1 MSTRRFRRISSAET
15 LAANSNEEQGRQMNP
30 ISSRSRWLGVCALA
44 LAAISAAAQ
53 AQTAWPGKPV
63 RVVVA
68 FPPGGIVDN
77 VARQLQPKLQAAL
90 GQPVVIDNRS
100 GAGGT
105 VGAAE
110 VARAAPDGYTLL
122 MVFDSYATYPLVYP
136 KLSFD
141 IARDLQPVTQIASN
155 PLILVVNPKV
165 QANDFKSF
173 VGLLKSQPGQYNYA
187 SVGPGSS
194 NHLTAELFKAQTG
207 TFVTHIP
214 YRGGGPA
221 QQDLLGGQV
230 EMMFLSAV
238 LAQPHVKA
246 GKLRALAQTGAQR
259 VPAYADT
266 PTVAESGVRGFEVNS
281 WVGLL
286 APAGTPRPVVDRLQ
300 AEVKKIVSDPA
311 FDQQLREKGLTGI
324 ASTPEQFTVAL
335 RSEQDK
341 WTRLVRERNLSL
353 E

>member
-1 MSTRRFRRISSAET
+1 MRKHRMIVFIART
-15 LAANSNEEQGRQMNP
+15 LAA
-30 ISSRSRWLGVCALA
+30 CASC
-44 LAAISAAAQ
+44 SAAAGPLQ
-53 AQTAWPGKPV
+53 AQPAWPSKPV

-68 FPPGGIVDN
+68 FPPGGIVDT
-77 VARQLQPKLQAAL
+77 VARQLQPRLQAAL
-90 GQPVVIDNRS
+90 GQPVIIDNRG

-105 VGAAE
+105 VGSAE
-110 VARAAPDGYTLL
+110 VAKAAPDGHTLL

-136 KLSFD
+136 KLTFD
-141 IARDLQPVTQIASN
+141 IAKDLQPVTQIASN

-165 QANDFKSF
+165 PAADFKSF

-259 VPAYADT
+259 VPAYARHAD
-266 PTVAESGVRGFEVNS
+266 RGR
-281 WVGLL
+281 GRL
-286 APAGTPRPVVDRLQ
+286 AR
-300 AEVKKIVSDPA
+300 
-311 FDQQLREKGLTGI
+311 
-324 ASTPEQFTVAL
+324 L
-335 RSEQDK
+335 RSQLLGGLARSRRHAARRGRPAAGGGAQDRDRS
-341 WTRLVRERNLSL
+341 RLRPARCASRA
-353 E
+353 

>member
-1 MSTRRFRRISSAET
+1 MHSITARFIAS
-15 LAANSNEEQGRQMNP
+15 LAAAG
-30 ISSRSRWLGVCALA
+30 ALF
-44 LAAISAAAQ
+44 AAAAPAAAQ
-53 AQTAWPGKPV
+53 TWPVKPV
-63 RVVVA
+63 RVVIG
-68 FPPGGIVDN
+68 FPPGGIVDT
-77 VARQLQPKLQAAL
+77 VARQLQPRLQAAL
-90 GQPVVIDNRS
+90 GQPVIVDNRG

-105 VGAAE
+105 LAAAE
-110 VARAAPDGYTLL
+110 VAKAVPDGHTLL

-141 IARDLQPVTQIASN
+141 IARDLQPVTQIVSN
-155 PLILVVNPKV
+155 PLVLLVNPKV
-165 QANDFKSF
+165 DARDLRSF
-173 VGLLKSQPGQYNYA
+173 VSLLKSQPGRLNYA

-194 NHLTAELFKAQTG
+194 NHLTAEYFKAVSG

-238 LAQPHVKA
+238 LAQPHVKS
-246 GKLRALAQTGAQR
+246 GRLRALAQTGLQR
-259 VPAYADT
+259 AAAYPDT
-266 PTVAESGVRGFEVNS
+266 PTVAESGYPGFEVNS

-300 AEVKKIVSDPA
+300 AEVKKIVAEPA
-311 FDQQLREKGLTGI
+311 FAARLQEQGLTGI
-324 ASTPEQFTVAL
+324 AGTPEQFAAVL
-335 RSEQDK
+335 RTEQDK
-341 WTRLVRERNLSL
+341 WARLVRERQLSL

>member
-1 MSTRRFRRISSAET
+1 MHSIAARFVAGLITAGT
-15 LAANSNEEQGRQMNP
+15 LFAAASP
-30 ISSRSRWLGVCALA
+30 
-44 LAAISAAAQ
+44 AAAQ
-53 AQTAWPGKPV
+53 AWPTKPV
-63 RVVVA
+63 RLVIG
-68 FPPGGIVDN
+68 FPPGGIVDT
-77 VARQLQPKLQAAL
+77 VARQLQPRLQAAL
-90 GQPVVIDNRS
+90 GQPVIVDNRG

-105 VGAAE
+105 LAAAE
-110 VARAAPDGYTLL
+110 VAKAAPDGHTLL

-141 IARDLQPVTQIASN
+141 IARDLQPVTQIVSN
-155 PLILVVNPKV
+155 PLVLLVNPKV
-165 QANDFKSF
+165 DARDLRSF
-173 VGLLKSQPGQYNYA
+173 VSLLKSQPGRLNYA

-194 NHLTAELFKAQTG
+194 NHLTAEYFKAVSG

-238 LAQPHVKA
+238 LAQPHVKS
-246 GKLRALAQTGAQR
+246 GRLRALAQTGLQR
-259 VPAYADT
+259 ASAYPDT
-266 PTVAESGVRGFEVNS
+266 PTVAESGYPGFEVNS

-300 AEVKKIVSDPA
+300 AEVKKIVADPA
-311 FDQQLREKGLTGI
+311 FAARLQEQGLTGI
-324 ASTPEQFTVAL
+324 AGTPEQFAAVL
-335 RSEQDK
+335 RTEQDK
-341 WTRLVRERNLSL
+341 WTRLVRERQLSL

>member
-1 MSTRRFRRISSAET
+1 MNKRIALASIAAFALSAT
-15 LAANSNEEQGRQMNP
+15 LAGQ
-30 ISSRSRWLGVCALA
+30 
-44 LAAISAAAQ
+44 AQ
-53 AQTAWPGKPV
+53 AQAWPTKPI
-63 RVVVA
+63 RLVVA
-68 FPPGGIVDN
+68 FPPGGIVDT
-77 VARQLQPKLQAAL
+77 VARQIQAPLQAAL
-90 GQPVVIDNRS
+90 GQPVIVDNRG

-105 VGAAE
+105 VASAE
-110 VARAAPDGYTLL
+110 VARATPDGHTLL

-141 IARDLQPVTQIASN
+141 IARDLQPVTQIVSN
-155 PLILVVNPKV
+155 PLVLLVNPKV
-165 QANDFKSF
+165 DARDLRSF
-173 VGLLKSQPGQYNYA
+173 VSLLKSQPGRLNYA

-194 NHLTAELFKAQTG
+194 NHLTAEYFKAVSG

-238 LAQPHVKA
+238 LAQPHVKS
-246 GKLRALAQTGAQR
+246 GRLRALAQTGLQR
-259 VPAYADT
+259 AAAYPDT
-266 PTVAESGVRGFEVNS
+266 PTVAESGYPGFEVNS

-300 AEVKKIVSDPA
+300 AEVKKIVADPA
-311 FDQQLREKGLTGI
+311 FAARLQEQGLTGI
-324 ASTPEQFTVAL
+324 AGTPEQFAAVL
-335 RSEQDK
+335 RTEQDK
-341 WTRLVRERNLSL
+341 WARLVRERQLSL

>member
-1 MSTRRFRRISSAET
+1 MRRNTIKLLAGCAVLAWASSPIHAQP
-15 LAANSNEEQGRQMNP
+15 AAN
-30 ISSRSRWLGVCALA
+30 
-44 LAAISAAAQ
+44 
-53 AQTAWPGKPV
+53 WPTKPV
-63 RVVVA
+63 KLLVA

-77 VARQLQPKLQAAL
+77 VARQIQAPLQAAL
-90 GQPVVIDNRS
+90 GQTVIVENRG

-105 VGAAE
+105 VAAAE
-110 VARAAPDGYTLL
+110 VVRAAPDGHTLL
-122 MVFDSYATYPLVYP
+122 MVFDSFATYPLVYP

-141 IARDLQPVTQIASN
+141 TTKDLKPVTQIASN
-155 PLILVVNPKV
+155 PLVLVVNPKV
-165 QANDFKSF
+165 PATDVKSF
-173 VGLLKSQPGQYNYA
+173 VKLLQAQPGKLNYA

-194 NHLTAELFKAQTG
+194 NHLTAELFKATTK

-259 VPAYADT
+259 VSAYANV
-266 PTVAESGVRGFEVNS
+266 PTVKESGYPDFVVNS
-281 WVGLL
+281 WVGML
-286 APAGTPRPVVDRLQ
+286 APAATPAPVIDRLQ
-300 AEVKKIVSDPA
+300 SEIRKIVTQPA
-311 FDQQLREKGLTGI
+311 FVAKLSEQGLTGI
-324 ASTPEQFTVAL
+324 ANTPAEFAQAL
-335 RSEQDK
+335 QSEQAR
-341 WTRLVRERNLSL
+341 WTRLVKAQNLSL

>member
-1 MSTRRFRRISSAET
+1 MGN
-15 LAANSNEEQGRQMNP
+15 LH
-30 ISSRSRWLGVCALA
+30 
-44 LAAISAAAQ
+44 AQ
-53 AQTAWPGKPV
+53 PAWPSKPV

-77 VARQLQPKLQAAL
+77 VARQLQPRLQAVL
-90 GQPVVIDNRS
+90 GQPVIIDNRS

-105 VGAAE
+105 VGSAE
-110 VARAAPDGYTLL
+110 VAKAAPDGHTLL
-122 MVFDSYATYPLVYP
+122 MVFDSFATYPLVYP

-141 IARDLQPVTQIASN
+141 IAKDLQPVTQIASN
-155 PLILVVNPKV
+155 PLVLVVNPKV
-165 QANDFKSF
+165 PANDLKSF
-173 VGLLKSQPGQYNYA
+173 VGVLKAHPASYNYA

-266 PTVAESGVRGFEVNS
+266 PTVAESGYRGFEVNS

-286 APAGTPRPVVDRLQ
+286 APAGTPRSVVDRLQ
-300 AEVKKIVSDPA
+300 AEVRKIVTEPA
-311 FDQQLREKGLTGI
+311 FDQRLREQGLTGI
-324 ASTPEQFTVAL
+324 ANTPEQFAAAL
-335 RSEQDK
+335 GSEQAK
-341 WTRLVRERNLSL
+341 WTRLVRERHLSL

>member
-1 MSTRRFRRISSAET
+1 MSTRRSRRTSCAEPT
-15 LAANSNEEQGRQMNP
+15 LKEENVTSLATRLLAACS
-30 ISSRSRWLGVCALA
+30 LA
-44 LAAISAAAQ
+44 LAAVSAAHAQ
-53 AQTAWPGKPV
+53 QPWPSKPV

-68 FPPGGIVDN
+68 FPPGGIVDT
-77 VARQLQPKLQAAL
+77 VARQLQPRLQAAL
-90 GQPVVIDNRS
+90 GQPVIIDNRG

-105 VGAAE
+105 VGSAE
-110 VARAAPDGYTLL
+110 VAKAAPDGHTLL

-136 KLSFD
+136 KLGFD
-141 IARDLQPVTQIASN
+141 IAKDLQPVTQIASN
-155 PLILVVNPKV
+155 PLVLVVNPKV
-165 QANDFKSF
+165 PASDFKSF
-173 VGLLKSQPGQYNYA
+173 VGLLKSKPGQFNYA

-266 PTVAESGVRGFEVNS
+266 PTVAESGYRDFQVNS

-286 APAGTPRPVVDRLQ
+286 APTGTPRSVVDRLQ
-300 AEVKKIVSDPA
+300 AEVRKIVTDPA
-311 FDQQLREKGLTGI
+311 FDQRLREQGLTGI
-324 ASTPEQFTVAL
+324 ASTPEQFASAL
-335 RSEQDK
+335 RTEQDK

>member
-1 MSTRRFRRISSAET
+1 MKSTFYRC
-15 LAANSNEEQGRQMNP
+15 LAVCLLFVSTASN
-30 ISSRSRWLGVCALA
+30 
-44 LAAISAAAQ
+44 AQ
-53 AQTAWPGKPV
+53 AQAPGWPSRPI
-63 RVVVA
+63 RLVVA

-77 VARQLQPKLQAAL
+77 VARQIQPRLQAAL
-90 GQPVVIDNRS
+90 GQTVIIDNRG

-105 VGAAE
+105 VGSME
-110 VARAAPDGYTLL
+110 VARAAPDGHTLL

-136 KLSFD
+136 KLGFD
-141 IARDLQPVTQIASN
+141 VAKDLTPVTQIASN
-155 PLILVVNPKV
+155 PLVLVVNPKV
-165 QANDFKSF
+165 PASNFKTF
-173 VGLLKSQPGQYNYA
+173 VSLLKSQPGRYNYA

-194 NHLTAELFKAQTG
+194 NHLTAEYFKAETG

-246 GKLRALAQTGAQR
+246 GKLRALAQTGARR
-259 VPAYADT
+259 VSAYADT
-266 PTVAESGVRGFEVNS
+266 PTVAESGYRGFEVDS
-281 WVGLL
+281 WVGML

-300 AEVKKIVSDPA
+300 TEIRKIVTDPNFA
-311 FDQQLREKGLTGI
+311 ARLQEQGLTGI
-324 ASTPEQFTVAL
+324 ANTPEQFAAVL
-335 RSEQDK
+335 KQEQDK
-341 WTRLVRERNLSL
+341 WTRLVRERQLSL